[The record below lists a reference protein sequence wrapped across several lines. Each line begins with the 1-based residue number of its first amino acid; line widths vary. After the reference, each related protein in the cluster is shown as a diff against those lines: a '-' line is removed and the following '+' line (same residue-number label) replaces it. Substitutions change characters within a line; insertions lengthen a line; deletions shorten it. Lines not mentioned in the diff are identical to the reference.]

1 MLGSETKTKN
11 PLFVFSVPPLLCVSA
26 FHFVPPATRNYPLA
40 TPNVD
45 NSPRAVAHWLL
56 MHRTLPLALALLLV
70 AGCSTVRQWHED
82 LHARLHHHHEPLSLP
97 PAPPREFRAAWVATV
112 GNIDWPSK
120 PNLTPEQQR
129 AEMTAI
135 LDKAADLHL
144 NAIILQVRT
153 SFDAFYSSDYEP
165 WSEYLTGKQGV
176 PPSPFYDPLS
186 TWIAEAHRR
195 GIELHAWFNP
205 YRARRAGAKSPDAPD
220 HIANTHPEVVRK
232 FNGWRWLDPAEP
244 DAREHT
250 LRVIAD
256 VVRRYDI
263 DGVHLDDYFYP
274 YPEYLTDKETKKVA
288 DFPDDPSYKRYK
300 DAGGTL
306 ERADWRRD
314 NVNRMIRDLYAG
326 IKHLKPH
333 VKFGVSPFG
342 IWRPGNPENVK
353 GFDQYD
359 KLYADARLW
368 LNNGWC
374 DYWTPQLY
382 WRLDAPD
389 QPFADLLKWWD
400 AENTHHRHLWPGLYD
415 SRVIDSKNP
424 WPAQEI
430 VDQIDATRAQEGPAS
445 AGNVHF
451 SMVAFMKPD
460 QTLPDLL
467 KSGPYA
473 QAALVPATPWIDS
486 TPMAAPRIQANQ
498 LADGSIQVVW
508 ENQDNAE
515 PWQWAVWA
523 RGGDQWRFATY
534 PSVVRSVHIVPEAG
548 HPITAVNVASV
559 DRNGNANFA
568 MPLRIPVRHHR
579 NH

>member
-205 YRARRAGAKSPDAPD
+205 YRARTPGAKTPDAPN
-220 HIANTHPEVVRK
+220 HVSVTHPEAVK
-232 FNGWRWLDPAEP
+232 PF
-244 DAREHT
+244 
-250 LRVIAD
+250 
-256 VVRRYDI
+256 VRRE
-263 DGVHLDDYFYP
+263 G
-274 YPEYLTDKETKKVA
+274 
-288 DFPDDPSYKRYK
+288 
-300 DAGGTL
+300 
-306 ERADWRRD
+306 RRICGPGIVD
-314 NVNRMIRDLYAG
+314 SVGRRRSGNR
-326 IKHLKPH
+326 LKPAH
-333 VKFGVSPFG
+333 
-342 IWRPGNPENVK
+342 
-353 GFDQYD
+353 
-359 KLYADARLW
+359 
-368 LNNGWC
+368 
-374 DYWTPQLY
+374 
-382 WRLDAPD
+382 
-389 QPFADLLKWWD
+389 
-400 AENTHHRHLWPGLYD
+400 
-415 SRVIDSKNP
+415 
-424 WPAQEI
+424 
-430 VDQIDATRAQEGPAS
+430 
-445 AGNVHF
+445 
-451 SMVAFMKPD
+451 
-460 QTLPDLL
+460 
-467 KSGPYA
+467 
-473 QAALVPATPWIDS
+473 
-486 TPMAAPRIQANQ
+486 
-498 LADGSIQVVW
+498 
-508 ENQDNAE
+508 
-515 PWQWAVWA
+515 
-523 RGGDQWRFATY
+523 
-534 PSVVRSVHIVPEAG
+534 
-548 HPITAVNVASV
+548 
-559 DRNGNANFA
+559 
-568 MPLRIPVRHHR
+568 
-579 NH
+579 